1 MLCKKNINVLLLE
14 DNPSDAK
21 LLERALYKRWQ
32 NINFLRVFTAEDMH
46 RALSEQEWD
55 IIISDYHM
63 PQFTGLDALDIL
75 QESKQDIPFIMVS
88 GKMGEDVAVYVM
100 RAGAQDYILKDKLDR
115 LIPAIE
121 RELSEWETRKL
132 NKETKEEL
140 RISETAWAKTFSSIA
155 DSIMLVNSEGLI
167 KQINTAS
174 LDTFNMPESEIIGR
188 FCYDVLELPD
198 KDDCPFRKTKE
209 TLKRV
214 QTQISFNNKW
224 YGITLDPIVDESN
237 KFHGAVHI
245 MKDITEL
252 MQSRIL
258 LETLYNISTTVRSSE
273 NLPDLYKKI
282 KQYLIKII
290 NISNIH
296 VALYNEEKDQL
307 TFPFERDID
316 QNHPLVSQNSLSSFV
331 LKKGKP
337 ILFKGQDIRNM
348 AAENIIDVFEPIPL
362 VWLGAPL
369 KTNKKTIGVI
379 YFQSM
384 DDPNAGSE
392 KDLDLISFV
401 SNEIAQAIER
411 KQFEDNLQTALE
423 DLRILHR
430 DLEKKVEIAV
440 NNLREKDHII
450 MEQSHQASI
459 GEMIS
464 SIAHHWRQPLNAIG
478 VTVQSLSEAYE
489 FDELTEDFLNEKI
502 TFSMKLLKNLS
513 QSIDDFRFLYQSGKE
528 ICDFDLK
535 KYLLKTIDL
544 MKDKFTN
551 SKINLQLELSDSYII
566 TGYPSDFSQA
576 ILNVLNNAYEILI
589 SRQIEEPKV
598 WVKFIIENDKAVIS
612 IRDNGGGIDV
622 SVKDKLFVLYSST
635 KSNLNNTGIGL
646 YMTKVMIENNMKG
659 TIEVINHQD
668 GAEFIFVI

>member
-1 MLCKKNINVLLLE
+1 LCQNDIKILLLE
-14 DNPSDAK
+14 DNASDAK
-21 LLERALYKRWQ
+21 LLERRLFKRWQ
-32 NINFLRVFTAEDMH
+32 NLKIVRIFAAEDMQK
-46 RALSEQEWD
+46 ALTEQEWD
-55 IIISDYHM
+55 IIISDFSM
-63 PQFTGLDALDIL
+63 PQFTGLEALEIL
-75 QESKQDIPFIMVS
+75 HETRLDIPFIMVS
-88 GKMGEDVAVYVM
+88 GKMGEDVAVSVM

-121 RELSEWETRKL
+121 RELSEWETRKQ
-132 NKETKEEL
+132 NKKTKEEL

-155 DSIMLVNSEGLI
+155 DSIMLVDSEGKI
-167 KQINTAS
+167 KQINKAAVN
-174 LDTFNMPESEIIGR
+174 TFNLPKSEILGKY
-188 FCYDVLELPD
+188 CYDILNFFEIEN
-198 KDDCPFRKTKE
+198 CPFRQVEKTR
-209 TLKRV
+209 KRFL
-214 QTQISFNNKW
+214 TQLNFYDNW
-224 YGITLDPIVDESN
+224 YGITLDPIFDESD
-237 KFHGAVHI
+237 KFLGTVHI

-252 MQSRIL
+252 VQSRIL

-290 NISNIH
+290 NFSNIH
-296 VALYNEEKDQL
+296 VALYNEEMDQL
-307 TFPFERDID
+307 TFPFEEDID

-337 ILFKGQDIRNM
+337 ILLKGQDIRNM
-348 AAENIIDVFEPIPL
+348 AAENIIDIFEPIPL
-362 VWLGAPL
+362 LWLGAPL

-423 DLRILHR
+423 KLRILHR

-450 MEQSHQASI
+450 IEQSRQASI

-478 VTVQSLSEAYE
+478 VTVQSLSEAFE
-489 FDELTEDFLNEKI
+489 FDELTEEYLNDKI
-502 TFSMKLLKNLS
+502 NFSMKLLKNLS
-513 QSIDDFRFLYQSGKE
+513 QSIDDFRFLYQSGND
-528 ICDFDLK
+528 ICNYDLK

-551 SKINLQLELSDSYII
+551 SDIDLQLELADSYII
-566 TGYPSDFSQA
+566 NGYPSDFSQA
-576 ILNVLNNAYEILI
+576 ILNVLNNTYEILI

-612 IRDNGGGIDV
+612 IRDNGGGIDEN
-622 SVKDKLFVLYSST
+622 VKDKLFVLYSST

-646 YMTKVMIENNMKG
+646 YMTKVMIEKNMKG

-668 GAEFIFVI
+668 GAEFIFTI

>member
-1 MLCKKNINVLLLE
+1 MCQNDIKILLLE
-14 DNPSDAK
+14 DNASDAK
-21 LLERALYKRWQ
+21 LLERRLFKRWQ
-32 NINFLRVFTAEDMH
+32 NLKIVRIFAAEDMQK
-46 RALSEQEWD
+46 ALTEQEWD
-55 IIISDYHM
+55 IIISDFSM
-63 PQFTGLDALDIL
+63 PQFTGLEALEIL
-75 QESKQDIPFIMVS
+75 HETRLDIPFIMVS
-88 GKMGEDVAVYVM
+88 GKMGEDVAVSVM

-121 RELSEWETRKL
+121 RELSEWETRKQ
-132 NKETKEEL
+132 NKKTKEEL

-155 DSIMLVNSEGLI
+155 DSIMLVDSEGKI
-167 KQINTAS
+167 KQINKAAVN
-174 LDTFNMPESEIIGR
+174 TFNLPKSEILGKY
-188 FCYDVLELPD
+188 CYDILNFFEIEN
-198 KDDCPFRKTKE
+198 CPFRQVEKTR
-209 TLKRV
+209 KRFL
-214 QTQISFNNKW
+214 TQLNFYDNW
-224 YGITLDPIVDESN
+224 YGITLDPIFDESD
-237 KFHGAVHI
+237 KFLGTVHI

-252 MQSRIL
+252 VQSRIL

-290 NISNIH
+290 NFSNIH
-296 VALYNEEKDQL
+296 VALYNEEMDQL
-307 TFPFERDID
+307 TFPFEEDID

-337 ILFKGQDIRNM
+337 ILLKGQDIRNM
-348 AAENIIDVFEPIPL
+348 AAENIIDIFEPIPL
-362 VWLGAPL
+362 LWLGAPL

-423 DLRILHR
+423 KLRILHR

-450 MEQSHQASI
+450 IEQSRQASI

-478 VTVQSLSEAYE
+478 VTVQSLSEAFE
-489 FDELTEDFLNEKI
+489 FDELTEEYLNDKI
-502 TFSMKLLKNLS
+502 NFSMKLLKNLS
-513 QSIDDFRFLYQSGKE
+513 QSIDDFRFLYQSGND
-528 ICDFDLK
+528 ICNYDLK

-551 SKINLQLELSDSYII
+551 SDIDLQLELADSYII
-566 TGYPSDFSQA
+566 NGYPSDFSQA
-576 ILNVLNNAYEILI
+576 ILNVLNNTYEILI

-612 IRDNGGGIDV
+612 IRDNGGGIDEN
-622 SVKDKLFVLYSST
+622 VKDKLFVLYSST

-646 YMTKVMIENNMKG
+646 YMTKVMIEKNMKG

-668 GAEFIFVI
+668 GAEFIFTI

>member
-1 MLCKKNINVLLLE
+1 MCKNDIKILLLE
-14 DNPSDAK
+14 DNASDAK
-21 LLERALYKRWQ
+21 LLERRLFKRWQ
-32 NINFLRVFTAEDMH
+32 NLKIVIIFAAEDMQK
-46 RALSEQEWD
+46 ALTEQEWD
-55 IIISDYHM
+55 IIISDFSM
-63 PQFTGLDALDIL
+63 PQFTGLEALEIL
-75 QESKQDIPFIMVS
+75 HETKLDIPFIMVS
-88 GKMGEDVAVYVM
+88 GKMGEDVAVSVM

-132 NKETKEEL
+132 HKITKEEL
-140 RISETAWAKTFSSIA
+140 RISETAWATTFSSIA
-155 DSIMLVNSEGLI
+155 NSIMLIDSEGLI
-167 KQINTAS
+167 KQVNKAA
-174 LDTFNMPESEIIGR
+174 LDTFNMPESEIIGKY
-188 FCYDVLELPD
+188 CYDVLDLPD
-198 KDDCPFRKTKE
+198 PDDNPFVKMKG
-209 TLKRV
+209 TLKSV
-214 QTQISFNNKW
+214 LAQISFNNKW

-237 KFHGAVHI
+237 KFVGAVHI
-245 MKDITEL
+245 MKDITEM
-252 MQSRIL
+252 MQSRL
-258 LETLYNISTTVRSSE
+258 LQETLYNISTTVRSSE
-273 NLPDLYKKI
+273 KLKDLYNNI
-282 KQYLIKII
+282 IGYLSDII
-290 NISNIH
+290 NTSNIH
-296 VALYNEEKDQL
+296 VALYNEEKDLL
-307 TFPFERDID
+307 TFPFEKDID
-316 QNHPLVSQNSLSSFV
+316 QNQPLVSQNSLTSFV

-337 ILFKGQDIRNM
+337 ILLHEQDIRSM
-348 AAENIIDVFEPIPL
+348 AAENIIDIFDPIPL

-384 DDPNAGSE
+384 DDPNTGSE

-423 DLRILHR
+423 ELRILHR
-430 DLEKKVEIAV
+430 DLEIKVEIAV

-450 MEQSHQASI
+450 IEQSRQASI

-478 VTVQSLSEAYE
+478 VTVQSLSEAFE
-489 FDELTEDFLNEKI
+489 FDELTEEFLNEKI
-502 TFSMKLLKNLS
+502 NFSMKLLKNLS
-513 QSIDDFRFLYQSGKE
+513 QSIDDFRFLYQPGKE

-551 SKINLQLELSDSYII
+551 SDIDLQLELSDSYII

-598 WVKFIIENDKAVIS
+598 WVKFIIEDDKAVIS
-612 IRDNGGGIDV
+612 IRDNGGGIDD

-646 YMTKVMIENNMKG
+646 YMTKVMIEKNMKG

-668 GAEFIFVI
+668 GAEFIFTI